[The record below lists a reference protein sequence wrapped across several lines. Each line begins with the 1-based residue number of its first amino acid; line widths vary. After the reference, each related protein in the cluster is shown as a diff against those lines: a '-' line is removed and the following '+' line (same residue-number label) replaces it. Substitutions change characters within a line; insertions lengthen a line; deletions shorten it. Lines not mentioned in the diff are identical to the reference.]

1 MSAIVRRP
9 PDLHSAKIDFAVGS
23 DGKTGHRRFSE
34 AQYRLLGGLGDGFI
48 QTGRLVGLGGWFTCS
63 GRLIA
68 GCVGLV
74 RLRFVSLRFVRR
86 GFISLGF
93 VGVGFARFGLVRWF
107 G

>member
-1 MSAIVRRP
+1 MERPVTGDSA
-9 PDLHSAKIDFAVGS
+9 
-23 DGKTGHRRFSE
+23 

-93 VGVGFARFGLVRWF
+93 VGVGFARLDWSDGLVELAVSEAAAGLPPF
-107 G
+107 CC